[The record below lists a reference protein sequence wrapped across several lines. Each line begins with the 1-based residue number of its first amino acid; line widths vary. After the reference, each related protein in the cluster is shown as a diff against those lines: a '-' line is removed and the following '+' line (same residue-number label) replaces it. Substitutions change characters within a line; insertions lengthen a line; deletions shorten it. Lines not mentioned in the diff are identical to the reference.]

1 MAERRV
7 NVGWAEGLH
16 ARPASIFVRAA
27 TASGIPVTIAK
38 ADGNP
43 VNAASMLAVLGLGA
57 QGGEEIV
64 LASDA
69 EGSDAALDRLAKL
82 VAEGLEELRDRLKH
96 SGHHA
101 AEPRR
106 PFPGGAAQPFS
117 VRRPEILRMS
127 PRTPR
132 HAHGNNTHRNS
143 RHAKRGSRNR
153 PLANIPLCIRRP
165 C

>member
-38 ADGNP
+38 ADGSP

-64 LASDA
+64 LASTADDS
-69 EGSDAALDRLAKL
+69 EAALDRLSKL
-82 VAEGLEELRDRLKH
+82 VAEGLDEL
-96 SGHHA
+96 
-101 AEPRR
+101 
-106 PFPGGAAQPFS
+106 
-117 VRRPEILRMS
+117 PE
-127 PRTPR
+127 TV
-132 HAHGNNTHRNS
+132 
-143 RHAKRGSRNR
+143 
-153 PLANIPLCIRRP
+153 
-165 C
+165 